1 MVVTVSVVVLSSTDE
16 VAMSMTPEE
25 MLPGGFFRMMCLHHQ
40 IG

>member
-1 MVVTVSVVVLSSTDE
+1 MVGAVSVVVFSTTDE
-16 VAMSMTPEE
+16 SAVAMTPEE